1 MLLCWFGVAAMSQ
14 LLTSQHERLQAPKPV
29 VRYQDLFLD
38 LLGEGR
44 TLLARLMWFQA
55 DLYHEQEDAAGV
67 ATFKQKQVIPV
78 LRMVTY
84 LDPNFVDAYDV
95 IVYDL
100 DEGFQQRLQAI
111 ELLEEGLAYN
121 PTSYALNLRRA
132 LLAEKESDSI
142 TAFLYARRAFDSP
155 DADSNRLILLKL
167 LRRCAAQMRDPVSGL
182 EVVGL
187 LQKLGIPDPDPE
199 LSRIWRAELQ
209 GKGVKTGSGPEG

>member
-1 MLLCWFGVAAMSQ
+1 MLLVWLGVAAMSQ
-14 LLTSQHERLQAPKPV
+14 LLTRQHERLQAPKPV

-44 TLLARLMWFQA
+44 TLLARLVWFQA
-55 DLYHEQEDAAGV
+55 DLYHEQQDAAGV
-67 ATFKQKQVIPV
+67 ALFKQKQVIPL

-84 LDPNFVDAYDV
+84 LDPNFADAYDV

-100 DEGFQQRLQAI
+100 DEGFQQRLLAI

-132 LLAEKESDSI
+132 LLAEKENDSVQ
-142 TAFLYARRAFDSP
+142 AFLHARRAFDSP
-155 DADSNRLILLKL
+155 DADSNPLILLKL

-182 EVVGL
+182 EVVAL